1 MNGMMNSASSSEPM
15 MVLTTAIGSTRMNL
29 PAVPGRASRGRK
41 AKISVAVQPRMATK
55 ICRVPASAACTRVYP
70 MRRCRE
76 MFSTTTM
83 ESSTSRPSATTKPA
97 IDSWFSE

>member
-1 MNGMMNSASSSEPM
+1 
-15 MVLTTAIGSTRMNL
+15 MVATTAIGSTRMNL
-29 PAVPGRASRGRK
+29 PAVPGSASNGRN
-41 AKISVAVQPRMATK
+41 AKISVAVHPRMATK
-55 ICRVPASAACTRVYP
+55 IWRVPSSAACMRDFP
-70 MRRCRE
+70 MRMCRA

>member
-1 MNGMMNSASSSEPM
+1 
-15 MVLTTAIGSTRMNL
+15 MNL
-29 PAVPGRASRGRK
+29 PAVPGRASKGRN
-41 AKISVAVQPRMATK
+41 AKIRVAVQPRMATK
-55 ICRVPASAACTRVYP
+55 ICRVPSSAACTRELP
-70 MRRCRE
+70 MRMWRA

>member
-1 MNGMMNSASSSEPM
+1 MMNSASSSEPM
-15 MVLTTAIGSTRMNL
+15 IVATTAIGSTRMNL
-29 PAVPGRASRGRK
+29 PGGARQRQQRQEREDQRRGAAEDGDEDLLRAGERRL
-41 AKISVAVQPRMATK
+41 RCAT
-55 ICRVPASAACTRVYP
+55 CPS
-70 MRRCRE
+70 RRCRA